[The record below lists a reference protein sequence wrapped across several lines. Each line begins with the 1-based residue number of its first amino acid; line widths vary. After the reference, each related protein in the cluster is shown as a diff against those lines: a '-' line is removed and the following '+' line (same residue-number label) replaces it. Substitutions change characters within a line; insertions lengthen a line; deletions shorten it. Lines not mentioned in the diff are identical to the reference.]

1 MMSIEVNQVRGEGG
15 QSVCGAERQDLRKDP
30 GGEQRRKG
38 KTNANRDHMIRSEY
52 ATEAMWRIQRRVHGK
67 SIAAEEETFILTAC
81 AAYVL

>member
-1 MMSIEVNQVRGEGG
+1 
-15 QSVCGAERQDLRKDP
+15 
-30 GGEQRRKG
+30 
-38 KTNANRDHMIRSEY
+38 MIRSEY